1 MKFIDGMIY
10 WSRKPVP
17 TNKVIYENQRPFI
30 QSRPPT
36 DQDSVAVEATSYTLL
51 VYLARDG
58 IGDLQE
64 RVVNWLNTMRMV
76 DGGFVSIFVRFKINL
91 DAL

>member
-1 MKFIDGMIY
+1 MVY
-10 WSRKPVP
+10 WSREPVP
-17 TNKVIYENQRPFI
+17 SNKIVYENQRPFI
-30 QSRPPT
+30 QTRLPS
-36 DQDSVAVEATSYTLL
+36 DQDAEAVESTAYALM

-76 DGGFVSIFVRFKINL
+76 DGGFISIFVSFQMISINFSY
-91 DAL
+91 